1 MGQLTGEN
9 LVWQVLQKFNTVRD
23 HIIARLLW
31 QTGQLGIC
39 NVKVSHLNADQ
50 YENAGTRKSH

>member
-23 HIIARLLW
+23 HILARLLW
-31 QTGQLGIC
+31 QTGQL
-39 NVKVSHLNADQ
+39 
-50 YENAGTRKSH
+50 